1 MADQTFTDTNTRNTS
16 SGSPSHDFQN
26 AAGGAASSVTD
37 QARSA
42 ARDLK
47 DKTIDVASTPTEA
60 IKDQASDFVDAAK
73 DAASHA
79 TDKFK
84 ETVDGQK
91 NAGAEYVGSL
101 ADTMR
106 RAAREFDNELP
117 VAGTYIRKAASQ
129 VEHVSGSI
137 RNGNFNDLVR
147 SAQDFARRQ
156 PTAFLGM
163 AVLAGF
169 GTMRFLKSSAETSGS
184 GGSGETSSHGMS
196 GNRTSSGSMNRT
208 GSDSSS
214 SNRSSTHMSNGTPSR
229 ANPRSGQAVNEGYA
243 MASPSNRSIPD
254 LLSDALGQLAKL
266 VGNEFALAKA
276 ELSKKASQAGRAAG
290 MIGAGAVLAIPAVVL
305 LLFAVSAALIRAG
318 LSDPVAYLVAGGG
331 AALISAI
338 LIWLGLSRL
347 SRDALKPAVTLGQ
360 VERDKMAAKE
370 MIR

>member
-147 SAQDFARRQ
+147 SAQDFAPATHCISGNGRAGWLRYHEVSEELGRNIRKRRVRRNEQPRHERQ
-156 PTAFLGM
+156 PH
-163 AVLAGF
+163 
-169 GTMRFLKSSAETSGS
+169 E
-184 GGSGETSSHGMS
+184 
-196 GNRTSSGSMNRT
+196 
-208 GSDSSS
+208 
-214 SNRSSTHMSNGTPSR
+214 
-229 ANPRSGQAVNEGYA
+229 
-243 MASPSNRSIPD
+243 
-254 LLSDALGQLAKL
+254 
-266 VGNEFALAKA
+266 
-276 ELSKKASQAGRAAG
+276 
-290 MIGAGAVLAIPAVVL
+290 
-305 LLFAVSAALIRAG
+305 
-318 LSDPVAYLVAGGG
+318 
-331 AALISAI
+331 
-338 LIWLGLSRL
+338 
-347 SRDALKPAVTLGQ
+347 
-360 VERDKMAAKE
+360 
-370 MIR
+370 